1 MGGKSTDSNGDSRK
15 YGETLRYDPDFNGPI
30 KNRSCTDVICFAIF
44 VTFIILWII
53 LSILAF
59 RYGNPE
65 MLAFPTDSEGN
76 VCGEGKFQDR
86 PYLYFFDLTQCAR
99 PDVVFGCPTPQVCI
113 QKCPTTTYANIVSNP
128 VDSVFLELSLRDAKQ
143 SFPDRVIC
151 KYNADENRKMKE
163 LIGAD
168 DCAKFIFDS
177 DPLMGRC
184 IPFFKAINDIKG
196 KVSED
201 DIGNLTKGSEF
212 VGKLSDLKNI
222 GEKLFADFKLSW
234 PIIVIALLIS
244 MIVSLLWIIIMRW
257 IAWIMVWLSIFLFIG
272 LLAVGCW
279 YSFDRYIYLKN
290 HPDEATEPEKK
301 LSFSKKTLESYK
313 HSKNTWLAFGI
324 ISGVILIILLLLII
338 FLRNRIR
345 LAIALIQ
352 ESSKAVGSIMSSLFF
367 PVFPFILQLGVI
379 AFWMAVALHLS
390 SAQFPKHYAIVPPSC
405 DKVCQ
410 PYKNFV
416 ECEVEKFNQTCK
428 TKCPQADCNFLKYDE
443 HNIVTVGQVYNLF
456 GLFWGIFFVTGLGEM
471 VLAGAFATW
480 YWTFDKRNMPTFVI
494 TASFC
499 RTFRYHL
506 GSLAF
511 GSLLIAIVRMI
522 RVLLEYIDRKL
533 KEYSDN
539 VATKIIMCCFKCC
552 FWCLEK
558 FLKFI
563 NRNAYIMI
571 SVYGKNF
578 CVSAKNAFFLLMR
591 NIARVV
597 VLDKVTDFLLFIGK
611 MTVVAGVGVLSFFY
625 FNGQIPVGYIK
636 DHTPSL
642 NYPVVP
648 VVVIIIGSYAIASCF
663 FSVYSMAVDTLFL
676 CFLEDCEMNDGSQE
690 KPYRMSKNLMK
701 ILGKKNLIDPKAE

>member
-1 MGGKSTDSNGDSRK
+1 MGGKSTDSNGDSHK
-15 YGETLRYDPDFNGPI
+15 YGESLRYDPDFNGPI
-30 KNRSCTDVICFAIF
+30 RNRSCTDVICFAIF
-44 VTFIILWII
+44 ITFIILWII

-76 VCGEGKFQDR
+76 VCGEGQFKDK
-86 PYLYFFDLTQCAR
+86 PYLYFFDLTKCAR
-99 PDVVFGCPTPQVCI
+99 PDVVFGCPTPQVCVN
-113 QKCPTTTYANIVSNP
+113 KCPSKTVVNINSDILDKTLEIANSTNP
-128 VDSVFLELSLRDAKQ
+128 ENIICRYHVDK
-143 SFPDRVIC
+143 
-151 KYNADENRKMKE
+151 KKKMKD
-163 LIGAD
+163 LIEMEE
-168 DCAKFIFDS
+168 CAEIIFAS

-184 IPFFKAINDIKG
+184 IPFLQAIQQLNKTKADEPLVQNM
-196 KVSED
+196 
-201 DIGNLTKGSEF
+201 TKGAEF
-212 VGKLSDLKNI
+212 IGKLSDLKNI

-234 PIIVIALLIS
+234 PVILIGLLIA
-244 MIVSLLWIIIMRW
+244 MLVSLLWIIIMRW
-257 IAWIMVWLSIFLFIG
+257 VAWIMVWLSIFLFVG

-290 HPDEATEPEKK
+290 HPDEAKEPKLE
-301 LSFSKKTLESYK
+301 LSFKKSTLESYK

-324 ISGVILIILLLLII
+324 ITGVILVILLLLIL

-367 PVFPFILQLGVI
+367 PLIPFVLQLGVI
-379 AFWMAVALHLS
+379 AFWLAIALHLS
-390 SAQFPKHYAIVPPSC
+390 SANFPKHYAIVPPSC
-405 DKVCQ
+405 NASC
-410 PYKNFV
+410 PSIKNFDRCTV
-416 ECEVEKFNQTCK
+416 EEFNRTCK
-428 TKCPQADCNFLKYDE
+428 SNCPKADCNFLKYDE
-443 HNIVTVGQVYNLF
+443 HNVVTVGQIYNLF
-456 GLFWGIFFVTGLGEM
+456 GLFWGLFFVTGLGEM

-480 YWTFDKRNMPTFVI
+480 YWAFDKRNVPTFVI

-539 VATKIIMCCFKCC
+539 TISKALMCCLKCC

-558 FLKFI
+558 FIKFI

-571 SVYGKNF
+571 AIYGKNF

-611 MTVVAGVGVLSFFY
+611 MTVVAGVGVLSFVY
-625 FNGQIPVGYIK
+625 FNGAIPVDYIK
-636 DHTPSL
+636 DHTPAL

-648 VVVIIIGSYAIASCF
+648 VLVIIVGSYAIASCF

-701 ILGKKNLIDPKAE
+701 ILGKKNKLVDPKTE